1 MEFWV
6 SVKECVGVCGF
17 PQAESNARKKLEDLV
32 CGRSELRR
40 KRAGTKAFEYHISVL
55 PPEVRA
61 ELLATRGLIETSSG
75 LITLPQEP
83 ERVAADDLDRQR
95 LWSAWEKATGEQ
107 RLHAERRTKAAA
119 LVAELMASGVGNR
132 KAITLAARQL
142 QISEGTLRNL
152 YYKVKDF
159 SPDLWG
165 PVLLDRR
172 VREKRVTGR
181 SAEISDDA
189 WQFFLG
195 DYLRNEAPF
204 FSKCYERLEI
214 AAETHGWTI
223 PAERTLRR
231 KLERE
236 VDPRI
241 VVATREGE
249 NALAQMHP

>member
-1 MEFWV
+1 
-6 SVKECVGVCGF
+6 
-17 PQAESNARKKLEDLV
+17 
-32 CGRSELRR
+32 
-40 KRAGTKAFEYHISVL
+40 
-55 PPEVRA
+55 
-61 ELLATRGLIETSSG
+61 
-75 LITLPQEP
+75 
-83 ERVAADDLDRQR
+83 
-95 LWSAWEKATGEQ
+95 
-107 RLHAERRTKAAA
+107 
-119 LVAELMASGVGNR
+119 
-132 KAITLAARQL
+132 L

-223 PAERTLRR
+223 PAE
-231 KLERE
+231 
-236 VDPRI
+236 
-241 VVATREGE
+241 
-249 NALAQMHP
+249 